1 MDTWVSQN
9 WSAPSALREPFKS
22 LNPCLSKSFPG
33 RTSLGPS
40 AVPYGTCLNP
50 FMTNK
55 YTLYIMEDLENTDE
69 WKQNKQESLIP
80 VLRDN
85 GYYYFGKTS

>member
-1 MDTWVSQN
+1 
-9 WSAPSALREPFKS
+9 
-22 LNPCLSKSFPG
+22 
-33 RTSLGPS
+33 
-40 AVPYGTCLNP
+40 
-50 FMTNK
+50 MTNK